1 MKRLGA
7 RELKVGMKV
16 QWRKGRVTNPEIC
29 EIVAVEESRTGK
41 IRIRLK
47 NPQGVESLNLSPG
60 NRFVPAG

>member
-16 QWRKGRVTNPEIC
+16 QWRKGRVTNPEIN

-41 IRIRLK
+41 IRVRLK
-47 NPQGVESLNLSPG
+47 NSRGESWNLNPG